1 MKKTTYLYI
10 SKEILP
16 IFFISLM
23 TFTIVLLMDKIFKL
37 VELIVA
43 RGVNPIHILK
53 LLMFISP
60 SFLVFTIP
68 MGVLVG
74 TLLTFGR
81 LSADSE
87 ITAFKA
93 SGISL
98 YQLFFPIAVFSI
110 AAYLATSLL
119 VLYGLPWGNRGFKST
134 LFTILQTKAT
144 IEIKERVFNDA
155 FDGLVVYVD
164 RVPIQGERIEGI
176 LIYDERDK
184 TSVNT
189 IFAKGGFL
197 INNPQSKDIILR
209 LLQGDIHRFD
219 PKTNVYQKI
228 AFDAY
233 DLRLELAKALTVMWR
248 KLKDWEMSIDDIKE
262 KMEFI
267 GKRGGDVTSFKVE
280 IHKRYAFPFACLIFA
295 LIGVPLGV
303 QPHRSGRS
311 HGFVLSILILLAY
324 YICLSAS
331 EVMALKKEIPPFW
344 GGWTPNFLFGGFGL
358 YLLVKT
364 ARESPFKPL
373 DWLNDGLD
381 AAQRKW
387 RDFVDHV

>member
-10 SKEILP
+10 LKEILP

-23 TFTIVLLMDKIFKL
+23 TFTIILLMDKIFKL
-37 VELIVA
+37 VELIVG
-43 RGVNPIHILK
+43 RGANPVHILK

-60 SFLVFTIP
+60 SFLIFTIP

-93 SGISL
+93 SGVSL
-98 YQLFFPIAVFSI
+98 YQLFFPIAIFSI
-110 AAYLATSLL
+110 GAYLITTFL
-119 VLYGLPWGNRGFKST
+119 VLYGLPWGNRGFTST
-134 LFTILQTKAT
+134 LFMILQNKAS

-164 RVPIQGERIEGI
+164 RVPTQGEKMEGI
-176 LIYDERDK
+176 LIYDEREK

-189 IFAKGGFL
+189 IFAREGFL
-197 INNPQSKDIILR
+197 IHNPESKDIILR
-209 LLQGDIHRFD
+209 LIQGDIHRFD

-228 AFDAY
+228 GFEAY
-233 DLRLELAKALTVMWR
+233 DLRLELAKVLVAIGR
-248 KLKDWEMSIDDIKE
+248 KLKDREMAVNEINNKIRLK
-262 KMEFI
+262 KRI
-267 GKRGGDVTSFKVE
+267 GEDTTSLQVE
-280 IHKRYAFPFACLIFA
+280 IHKRYAFPFACLILA

-303 QPHRSGRS
+303 QPQRSGRS

-324 YICLSAS
+324 YVSLSFS
-331 EVMALKKEIPPFW
+331 EVIALRKEISPFL
-344 GGWTPNFLFGGFGL
+344 GGWMPNFLFGGFGL
-358 YLLVKT
+358 YLLIKT
-364 ARESPFKPL
+364 AKESPFKPL
-373 DWLNDGLD
+373 TWLNDGLD
-381 AAQRKW
+381 AIQRKW
-387 RDFVDHV
+387 RGFVDHV

>member
-1 MKKTTYLYI
+1 
-10 SKEILP
+10 
-16 IFFISLM
+16 
-23 TFTIVLLMDKIFKL
+23 
-37 VELIVA
+37 
-43 RGVNPIHILK
+43 
-53 LLMFISP
+53 MFISP
-60 SFLVFTIP
+60 SFLIFTIP

-87 ITAFKA
+87 IIAFKA
-93 SGISL
+93 SGMSL
-98 YQLFFPIAVFSI
+98 YQLFFPIALFSI
-110 AAYLATSLL
+110 GAYLVTSLL

-134 LFTILQTKAT
+134 LFMILQTKAS
-144 IEIKERVFNDA
+144 IEIKERVFNDT

-164 RVPIQGERIEGI
+164 KVPIQGEKIEGI

-189 IFAKGGFL
+189 IFAKGGYL

-248 KLKDWEMSIDDIKE
+248 KLKDWEMSIDDINE

-267 GKRGGDVTSFKVE
+267 RNRGGDVTSLQVE

-303 QPHRSGRS
+303 QPQRSGRS

-324 YICLSAS
+324 YISLSFS
-331 EVMALKKEIPPFW
+331 EVIALRKEIPPFL
-344 GGWTPNFLFGGFGL
+344 GGWMPNFLFGGFGL
-358 YLLVKT
+358 YLLIKT
-364 ARESPFKPL
+364 AKESPFKPL
-373 DWLNDGLD
+373 TWLNDGLD
-381 AAQRKW
+381 AIQRKW
-387 RDFVDHV
+387 RGFVDHA

>member
-1 MKKTTYLYI
+1 
-10 SKEILP
+10 
-16 IFFISLM
+16 
-23 TFTIVLLMDKIFKL
+23 MDKIFKL

-43 RGVNPIHILK
+43 RGANPVHILK

-60 SFLVFTIP
+60 SFLIFTIP

-93 SGISL
+93 SGVSL
-98 YQLFFPIAVFSI
+98 YQLFFPIALFSI
-110 AAYLATSLL
+110 GAYLVTSLL

-134 LFTILQTKAT
+134 LFMVLQTKAS

-155 FDGLVVYVD
+155 FDGLVIYVD
-164 RVPIQGERIEGI
+164 RVPIQGEKIEGI

-267 GKRGGDVTSFKVE
+267 RNRGGDVTSLQVE

-324 YICLSAS
+324 YISLSFA
-331 EVMALKKEIPPFW
+331 EVIALRKEISPFL
-344 GGWTPNFLFGGFGL
+344 GGWMPNFLFGGFGL
-358 YLLVKT
+358 YLLIKT
-364 ARESPFKPL
+364 TKESPFKPL
-373 DWLNDGLD
+373 TWLNDGLD
-381 AAQRKW
+381 TIQRKW
-387 RDFVDHV
+387 RGFVDHA